1 MAVDVKLD
9 NNTNCD
15 LKIGFILKEL
25 IKQGKIGAAYITAV
39 PGASNAKEK
48 NAEKSD
54 LDKEVGVAGCD
65 KDEVVAEGPDLR
77 DIIEL
82 LEGLLEET
90 ESVSSLKCQIVYY
103 VFESLIILN
112 KVSDRIIVGKINEL
126 IFCKFLKKKD
136 FDSPTLFCKFLAR
149 KFEGIYKKKL
159 PPKPKLFLSDS
170 FKENLRI
177 FTFYFFF
184 SVDNFICHLEKF
196 GDDVKEDVK
205 KRFLGAVRN
214 FLKILQ
220 NIALMDE
227 KLKTF
232 SWFVQGLNC
241 LKQLQSVQSFICA
254 LILAVKNEYPHN
266 QEEVTLRGLFELIGV
281 PINLYEGLE
290 SLRGVQQIYSFFQS
304 HHVDSTLLND
314 YDKGLA
320 TLAQLILILSRR
332 DQALMI
338 IEKHGVFSKS
348 DKDLSSTCSSL
359 TLSLTKYK
367 LRTATI

>member
-1 MAVDVKLD
+1 
-9 NNTNCD
+9 
-15 LKIGFILKEL
+15 
-25 IKQGKIGAAYITAV
+25 
-39 PGASNAKEK
+39 
-48 NAEKSD
+48 
-54 LDKEVGVAGCD
+54 
-65 KDEVVAEGPDLR
+65 
-77 DIIEL
+77 
-82 LEGLLEET
+82 
-90 ESVSSLKCQIVYY
+90 
-103 VFESLIILN
+103 
-112 KVSDRIIVGKINEL
+112 
-126 IFCKFLKKKD
+126 
-136 FDSPTLFCKFLAR
+136 
-149 KFEGIYKKKL
+149 
-159 PPKPKLFLSDS
+159 
-170 FKENLRI
+170 
-177 FTFYFFF
+177 
-184 SVDNFICHLEKF
+184 
-196 GDDVKEDVK
+196 
-205 KRFLGAVRN
+205 
-214 FLKILQ
+214 
-220 NIALMDE
+220 MDE

-348 DKDLSSTCSSL
+348 DKDLSSTCSS
-359 TLSLTKYK
+359 
-367 LRTATI
+367 